1 MRTLPLAAVL
11 AMLAGAAPTA
21 LATTP
26 PAPPATPDPSAVSEP
41 GGMIRDLYERYYAAL
56 TTLDTDSGASMP
68 SEFEFGAIADRYFA
82 PALAARFKR
91 ALESEEPVFDWDF
104 FINGQ
109 DYQDLKIVSVD
120 TQTDDGAKA
129 TVSIVTSNTGQQ
141 STTGYDLV
149 KEGGTW
155 KIADIT
161 FSAGTPDAQRM
172 TAYLTDSGF

>member
-1 MRTLPLAAVL
+1 MRMLHLAAVL
-11 AMLAGAAPTA
+11 AALMGAASAA
-21 LATTP
+21 LGATP
-26 PAPPATPDPSAVSEP
+26 PATPATPDPNAVSEP
-41 GGMIRDLYERYYAAL
+41 GGMIRDLYQRYYAAL
-56 TTLDTDSGASMP
+56 TSLDTDSGASMP
-68 SEFEFGAIADRYFA
+68 AEFEFGAIADRYFA

-91 ALESEEPVFDWDF
+91 ALDSEEPVFDWDF

-109 DYQDLKIVSVD
+109 DYQDLKIISVD
-120 TQTDDGAKA
+120 TQTNDGAKA

-149 KEGGTW
+149 KDGDGW
-155 KIADIT
+155 KIVDIT